1 MQKFKGKL
9 KNVPRNT
16 SLVPCSTNLELNRDQ
31 SLSASDGLKDSKL
44 TLNNPE
50 VNQVQQTER
59 LLKAKVFVLPSGRAE
74 FWQFSYKNCS
84 SKEVTK

>member
-9 KNVPRNT
+9 KNVPGNT
-16 SLVPCSTNLELNRDQ
+16 SRVPCSTNLELNRDQ
-31 SLSASDGLKDSKL
+31 SLSVSDGLKDSKL

-59 LLKAKVFVLPSGRAE
+59 SLEAKVFVLLSGRVE
-74 FWQFSYKNCS
+74 F
-84 SKEVTK
+84 

>member
-9 KNVPRNT
+9 KNVPGNT
-16 SLVPCSTNLELNRDQ
+16 SLVPCSINLELNRDQ
-31 SLSASDGLKDSKL
+31 SLSASGGLKDNKL

-59 LLKAKVFVLPSGRAE
+59 LLKAKVFVLPSGRVE
-74 FWQFSYKNCS
+74 F
-84 SKEVTK
+84 

>member
-31 SLSASDGLKDSKL
+31 SLSVSDGLKDSKL

-59 LLKAKVFVLPSGRAE
+59 LLKAKVFVLLSSRVE
-74 FWQFSYKNCS
+74 F
-84 SKEVTK
+84 